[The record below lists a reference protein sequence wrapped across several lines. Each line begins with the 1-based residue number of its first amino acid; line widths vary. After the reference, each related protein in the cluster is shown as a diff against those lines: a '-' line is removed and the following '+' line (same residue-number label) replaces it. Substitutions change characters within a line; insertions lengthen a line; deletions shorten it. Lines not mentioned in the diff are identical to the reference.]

1 MNIKAVG
8 NCYSLCGETL
18 NHSSRIIHLRP
29 KGVPLTEKV
38 ILPKGLNKLLQKVGI
53 LMKRKISV
61 VLAVLLMLSVMFSF
75 GVSAA
80 SVEPKA
86 VAAED
91 GANNLEAALAL
102 GDSYSGVL
110 SAADETDT
118 FTYTGEGETGYVTFA
133 IEADEN
139 ADTVKGGW
147 IVEICDEKGEVLR
160 TTTASLDEEGKLPK
174 WKKFACADI
183 NGTYTVK
190 VSSADKENAPV
201 DTEYTLRVEQVNKF
215 KALFDKFLGFDLAVF
230 EWVQSIQGK
239 FMTALMVTITTLG
252 DEGILFIA
260 MGLVLLFTKKYR
272 KVGFAILIA
281 LIVMSIC
288 NNVILK
294 DILARPR
301 PFNLYIIDPEA
312 YSLWGGEGAKYFFPN
327 LVHAPSSY
335 SFPSGHTSSAFAAA
349 FAILIYNRKIGIP
362 MTFFAALM
370 GFSRIYVE
378 VHYCT
383 DVIAGAVV
391 GLIYALIAAVIIKLV
406 YPYVE
411 KLIDKALGKLKK
423 EKKA

>member
-1 MNIKAVG
+1 
-8 NCYSLCGETL
+8 
-18 NHSSRIIHLRP
+18 
-29 KGVPLTEKV
+29 
-38 ILPKGLNKLLQKVGI
+38 
-53 LMKRKISV
+53 MKRKISV
-61 VLAVLLMLSVMFSF
+61 VLALIMMLSLVFSF
-75 GVSAA
+75 GASATA
-80 SVEPKA
+80 DPV
-86 VAAED
+86 D
-91 GANNLEAALAL
+91 I
-102 GDSYSGVL
+102 
-110 SAADETDT
+110 AADGTALELGTSISGALDATNEKDT
-118 FTYTGEGETGYVTFA
+118 FTYTNEGDTGYVTFA
-133 IEADEN
+133 VETN
-139 ADTVKGGW
+139 ADADAIKGGW
-147 IVEICDEKGEVLR
+147 VVEICDEKGNVLR
-160 TTTASLDEEGKLPK
+160 TTTAAPDEEGKLPK
-174 WKKFACADI
+174 WKKFSCADI
-183 NGTYTVK
+183 NGTYIVN
-190 VSSADKENAPV
+190 VVAADEKNAPEGV
-201 DTEYTLRVEQVNKF
+201 EYTLRTEQVYKF

-260 MGLVLLFTKKYR
+260 MGIVLLFTKKYR
-272 KVGFAILIA
+272 KVGFAILIS

-301 PFNLYIIDPEA
+301 PFNLFIIDPEA

-391 GLIYALIAAVIIKLV
+391 GLVYALFAALIIKLV
-406 YPYVE
+406 YPYFE
-411 KLIDKALGKLKK
+411 KLFDAVIGKLTK
-423 EKKA
+423 KKA